1 MQHYTVADLPRVAL
15 LLISRASTLDTLYT
29 RLTMITL
36 IIVFALVTALPIK
49 WAADFTGGER
59 TGWFVCLAA
68 AFLGP
73 VVAAIAFRL
82 ASGGFIGFVVSYLA
96 LVTTYA
102 VALRVP
108 GRSIVG
114 FSVVV
119 LTLQIAVGFA
129 LVSFGIGGPKV
140 ILGA

>member
-1 MQHYTVADLPRVAL
+1 
-15 LLISRASTLDTLYT
+15 
-29 RLTMITL
+29 MITL

-59 TGWFVCLAA
+59 TGWHVCMIAA
-68 AFLGP
+68 LLGP
-73 VVAAIAFRL
+73 VVAAIAFRI
-82 ASGGFIGFVVSYLA
+82 ASGGFLGFVISYLA

-119 LTLQIAVGFA
+119 LALQIAVVFA
-129 LVSFGIGGPKV
+129 LVSFGVGNSKV